1 MMHDKNGE
9 MCFACVFHIGLR
21 VGRENSEVVLT
32 IFSSSYNILLSKV
45 ISVDLKLLQV
55 RSEPLE
61 FLGS

>member
-1 MMHDKNGE
+1 